1 MEMGGSI
8 QNGDGGHNIN
18 PIITH
23 DLSTSPF
30 NLMVERIM
38 DAPPEVLQ
46 NMIFVIK
53 KISKRT
59 KI

>member
-1 MEMGGSI
+1 M
-8 QNGDGGHNIN
+8 N
-18 PIITH
+18 PISSH

-30 NLMVERIM
+30 NLMVDRIM

-46 NMIFVIK
+46 NMILVIK
-53 KISKRT
+53 RISKGT